1 VTIRVGDD
9 AAERHAF
16 ARARKIIKSDGTMY
30 AHDAGRP
37 GMRKRCPGAGRT
49 KEEAKA
55 EREAANSEGRRP
67 TVLSGQPER
76 VDAPKEV
83 RPEDIF

>member
-1 VTIRVGDD
+1 MPFLPR
-9 AAERHAF
+9 AP
-16 ARARKIIKSDGTMY
+16 ARLKKDGTMWD
-30 AHDAGRP
+30 HDYGRP

-49 KEEAKA
+49 KDGAKA

-67 TVLSGQPER
+67 TVLSGPPEK
-76 VDAPKEV
+76 VDAPSEV